1 MCLSKLCS
9 SPQGF
14 SEKAGKK
21 PRIVRWDLGSQAEA
35 DREARS
41 GHEAV
46 EMQGDPLSLWSYG
59 PSHPSSGSLQ

>member
-46 EMQGDPLSLWSYG
+46 EMQAIP
-59 PSHPSSGSLQ
+59 